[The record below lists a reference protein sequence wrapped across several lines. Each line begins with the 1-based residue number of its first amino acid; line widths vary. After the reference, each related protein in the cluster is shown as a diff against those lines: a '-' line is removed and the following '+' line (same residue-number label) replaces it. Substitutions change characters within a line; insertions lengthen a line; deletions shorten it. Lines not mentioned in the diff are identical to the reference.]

1 MGNQLRS
8 PIQEGLDPDLL
19 FAARHRDG
27 AMAGDRRSLG
37 RTRGGEGGKKLMG
50 VKGVFTRQGQLP
62 FPSVE

>member
-8 PIQEGLDPDLL
+8 PIQEGLDPDFLST
-19 FAARHRDG
+19 ARHRDG
-27 AMAGDRRSLG
+27 AMAGDLWSLG
-37 RTRGGEGGKKLMG
+37 RAREGEGGKKLMG